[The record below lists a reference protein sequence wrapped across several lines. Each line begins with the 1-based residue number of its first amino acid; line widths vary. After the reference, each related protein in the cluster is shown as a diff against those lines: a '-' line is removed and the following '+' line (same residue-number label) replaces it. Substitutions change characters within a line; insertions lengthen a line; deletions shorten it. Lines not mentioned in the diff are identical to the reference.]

1 MDLLQKV
8 QNYFKM
14 LQTIQNR
21 LNLNQTNRY
30 VWHGL
35 AQLEAQQ
42 RDVAD
47 DNSEMLQHFLVTSHC
62 SSLLSPI
69 ATTG

>member
-1 MDLLQKV
+1 MDQLQKA
-8 QNYFKM
+8 QIYFKM
-14 LQTIQNR
+14 LQTTSNR
-21 LNLNQTNRY
+21 LKLYQTNRY

-42 RDVAD
+42 RDVVD
-47 DNSEMLQHFLVTSHC
+47 DNCEMLQHFLVASHC
-62 SSLLSPI
+62 ASLLSPM